1 MDKDVKKDNEEKEI
15 DDELSL
21 EDNEEKVNDEELSLD
36 DNNEE
41 NDDHIESID
50 EEDQFLSTNQIKEKT
65 IEEIREDEIE
75 LRLQELEITMDQLE
89 QKILA
94 NTETDE
100 FDQQFLDAKQEYND
114 LLKEK
119 KEIHKKRKKND
130 TSQLNQLSIW
140 IIFYGIIMIL
150 ICLPVVSYNIWL
162 DFADIIIDALQGSFS
177 NIVAG
182 TTFYNIVLF
191 FVIFSLPIL
200 LIFVSWILFVNVVKK
215 KIDKKVFIGI
225 WVLQSILTI
234 SMIIYISVK
243 FLYA

>member
-100 FDQQFLDAKQEYND
+100 FDQQR
-114 LLKEK
+114 
-119 KEIHKKRKKND
+119 KKRN
-130 TSQLNQLSIW
+130 S
-140 IIFYGIIMIL
+140 
-150 ICLPVVSYNIWL
+150 
-162 DFADIIIDALQGSFS
+162 
-177 NIVAG
+177 
-182 TTFYNIVLF
+182 
-191 FVIFSLPIL
+191 
-200 LIFVSWILFVNVVKK
+200 
-215 KIDKKVFIGI
+215 
-225 WVLQSILTI
+225 
-234 SMIIYISVK
+234 
-243 FLYA
+243 